1 MKLRSIAC
9 FSVLV
14 ILTALATTAL
24 AAAPQAATPRA
35 VMLNGT
41 HWKTFNADIKAAY
54 VFGIGN
60 MADFENAAGGS
71 GTAACIA
78 QGFVQE
84 LKTKSI
90 AQVISTVDKF
100 YQDHP
105 DKLKTPVIA
114 VIMQRLT
121 KLCAPQ
127 TAEKKK

>member
-24 AAAPQAATPRA
+24 AATPRA

-54 VFGIGN
+54 VFGVGN

-78 QGFVQE
+78 QGFVEE

-121 KLCAPQ
+121 KLCTPQ

>member
-1 MKLRSIAC
+1 MKLRNIAC
-9 FSVLV
+9 LAVLV
-14 ILTALATTAL
+14 ILTALATS
-24 AAAPQAATPRA
+24 AAAA
-35 VMLNGT
+35 VHQGFFWNGT
-41 HWKTFNADIKAAY
+41 DWNKMNTEIKVAY
-54 VFGIGN
+54 VKGIGN
-60 MADFENAAGGS
+60 MADFENAVGGS

-90 AQVISTVDKF
+90 AQVISTVDK
-100 YQDHP
+100 YYKDHP
-105 DKLKTPVIA
+105 NKLKTPVIT